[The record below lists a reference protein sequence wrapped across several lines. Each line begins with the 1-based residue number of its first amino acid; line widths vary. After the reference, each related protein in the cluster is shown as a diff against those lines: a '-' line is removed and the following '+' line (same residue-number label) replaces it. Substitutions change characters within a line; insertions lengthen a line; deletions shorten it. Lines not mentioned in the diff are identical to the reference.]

1 LAKERRGL
9 IMVFLKIWRIEE
21 ERFFQF
27 GNLKMRQFENG
38 FQFVNFNIFAVL
50 SFWIFLFIRQ
60 SYFGGLNEELPITFY
75 F

>member
-1 LAKERRGL
+1 
-9 IMVFLKIWRIEE
+9 
-21 ERFFQF
+21 
-27 GNLKMRQFENG
+27 MRQFENG